1 MIWDLVFYEDTIPP
15 LPIFSIGSPI
25 KGYQTPSFSLAQIES
40 AKKSLE
46 WAFGPF
52 FVSRGF
58 VPDAASEITPASRSM
73 SIVKS
78 SVALVTELI
87 DTTIQALGL
96 ELWGVELLQ
105 QGRFSLLRIYIE
117 REEGVTIEDCEK
129 VSRQVSALLDV
140 EDPIAGEYTLEVS
153 SPGVDRPLFSIEQY
167 EQYVGSEVNLKL
179 RRPLDGRRK
188 FKGQIIKVSEGVV
201 SLLVEGTEYDLEYSE
216 IESASIVF

>member
-1 MIWDLVFYEDTIPP
+1 MSRYQFAVLAVPK
-15 LPIFSIGSPI
+15 
-25 KGYQTPSFSLAQIES
+25 KGYQTPSFSLALIES
-40 AKKSLE
+40 AKKNRE

-58 VPDAASEITPASRSM
+58 VSDVATGTAFGRHGKSAL
-73 SIVKS
+73 KS
-78 SVALVTELI
+78 SVALVTELV
-87 DTTIQALGL
+87 DPTIQALGL
-96 ELWGVELLQ
+96 ELWGIELLQ
-105 QGRFSLLRIYIE
+105 QGRYSLLRIYIE

-167 EQYVGSEVNLKL
+167 EQYVGSEVNLKM
-179 RRPLDGRRK
+179 RRPQDGRRK
-188 FKGQIIKVSEGVV
+188 FKGQIIQVSGDVV
-201 SLLVEGTEYDLEYSE
+201 SLSVEGTQFELEYPE

>member
-1 MIWDLVFYEDTIPP
+1 MN
-15 LPIFSIGSPI
+15 
-25 KGYQTPSFSLAQIES
+25 
-40 AKKSLE
+40 
-46 WAFGPF
+46 
-52 FVSRGF
+52 
-58 VPDAASEITPASRSM
+58 
-73 SIVKS
+73 S

-105 QGRFSLLRIYIE
+105 QGKYSLLRIYIE

-153 SPGVDRPLFSIEQY
+153 SPGMDRPLFTVEQY
-167 EQYVGSEVNLKL
+167 SQYVGSEVDLKL

-188 FKGQIIKVSEGVV
+188 FKGQILKVSGDVV
-201 SLLVEGTEYDLEYSE
+201 GLSVEGSEYDLEFSD
-216 IESASIVF
+216 IEKASIVF